1 MNNKTHTIKTWLEPL
16 TEIIGDKRMA
26 AEVLS
31 FIEDQEQKEKE
42 KRRKTQREG
51 MRQAKENGVSFGR
64 PRKVLPDNYERIY
77 NDFLEKKI
85 TAEQAAK
92 YCGVGLST
100 FYRKVKVY
108 RKEFCIYE

>member
-1 MNNKTHTIKTWLEPL
+1 MNSKKHTIKTWLAPL
-16 TEIIGDKRMA
+16 TEIVGDERMA

-31 FIEDQEQKEKE
+31 FIEDQERKERE

-64 PRKVLPDNYERIY
+64 PKKVLPDNYERIY
-77 NDFLEKKI
+77 KDFLEKRI

-100 FYRKVKVY
+100 FYRKVKMY
-108 RKEFCIYE
+108 RKERDT